1 MKMGVLSPNMAGFAA
16 QQEFFLNLLKNE
28 LTLDAVMQLYLVSH
42 GVHRFILGQ
51 SMAKRH
57 FLLDKPFSLARFLLP
72 YGSKQCLRR
81 YLTLQ
86 IIPQTLPKKVLG
98 SIGLVFVSLFPGFLR
113 CPRPARL
120 DPPRWSL
127 PSTFLGIRRTA
138 ANLGFSSLYNGE
150 IYIYIYIT
158 HIYIYIYK

>member
-98 SIGLVFVSLFPGFLR
+98 SIGYHKPYFTAKLR
-113 CPRPARL
+113 RRHRLCTCGDRL
-120 DPPRWSL
+120 DRLVALRGSL
-127 PSTFLGIRRTA
+127 PRGRSGRWRSNF
-138 ANLGFSSLYNGE
+138 
-150 IYIYIYIT
+150 
-158 HIYIYIYK
+158 